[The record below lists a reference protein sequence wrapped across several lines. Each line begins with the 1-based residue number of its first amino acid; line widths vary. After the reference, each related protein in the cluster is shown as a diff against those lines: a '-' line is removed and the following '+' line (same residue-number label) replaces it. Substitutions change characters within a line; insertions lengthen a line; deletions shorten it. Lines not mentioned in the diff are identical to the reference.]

1 MSWDTYLAINTGIDD
16 IEVIDVGNY
25 TYNVGKMY
33 RDALGF
39 SYSDFNGMLAKDAI
53 QILKI
58 AIEKMEKNPKYYETM
73 NPENNWGNYN
83 GALKYLKSLYV
94 ACKDNPLCKIVVT

>member
-33 RDALGF
+33 NDALGF
-39 SYSDFNGMLAKDAI
+39 SYSDFDGMLAKDAI
-53 QILKI
+53 QILKM
-58 AIEKMEKNPKYYETM
+58 AIEKMEKNPKHYEAM
-73 NPENNWGNYN
+73 NPENNWGNYD
-83 GALKYLKSLYV
+83 GALKYLKSLHR
-94 ACKDNPLCKIVVT
+94 ACEDNPLCKIVVT